1 MKNFIILFIISC
13 VLVELKTS
21 QKRTEESI
29 EQILGKLTYLQY
41 YKLQIV
47 KKIQR
52 VLDMLSNIDKSLP
65 KKIRSSKYRNYPFN
79 SQRKFKK

>member
-1 MKNFIILFIISC
+1 MTNFIILFIISC

-65 KKIRSSKYRNYPFN
+65 KKVRSSKYRNYPFN